1 MVPTQFVNLI
11 RIHLREACIL
21 ICSQL
26 LVKTNML
33 GVLDLVLIYTVG
45 TLSIWSMITFVYLFV
60 VLLVL
65 LILCLLLF
73 LGHDV
78 ARLQLFLL
86 LLFLLVYHGLGII
99 HGHAGC
105 ARELEFAFQL
115 RGVNFALG
123 CCDQELVG

>member
-33 GVLDLVLIYTVG
+33 GVLDLVLVYTVG
-45 TLSIWSMITFVYLFV
+45 TLSIWSMITFVYLLV
-60 VLLVL
+60 VFLGL

-78 ARLQLFLL
+78 ALSNSFFFSSFSLSIMDWVSSTVMR
-86 LLFLLVYHGLGII
+86 VV
-99 HGHAGC
+99 
-105 ARELEFAFQL
+105 RENLSSLSNCEVSISHLAAVI
-115 RGVNFALG
+115 RN
-123 CCDQELVG
+123 